1 MFYVTYEIS
10 FIVDDSEL
18 CKAIALLVRL
28 NASATVIV
36 GAVFYNSEVQ
46 RSCSFLFFTQDWRC
60 FL

>member
-1 MFYVTYEIS
+1 MFYVTYEMT

-36 GAVFYNSEVQ
+36 AAVFYNSGVQ
-46 RSCSFLFFTQDWRC
+46 HSCSFVFFTQD
-60 FL
+60 